1 MFQLSDG
8 IVLRPKRSTCTIR
21 FRMRLGLGE
30 FHDEK
35 VEQSLYLNVT
45 FLVID
50 MIYDDTCGSIVIGE
64 IE

>member
-50 MIYDDTCGSIVIGE
+50 MIYDDTSV
-64 IE
+64 